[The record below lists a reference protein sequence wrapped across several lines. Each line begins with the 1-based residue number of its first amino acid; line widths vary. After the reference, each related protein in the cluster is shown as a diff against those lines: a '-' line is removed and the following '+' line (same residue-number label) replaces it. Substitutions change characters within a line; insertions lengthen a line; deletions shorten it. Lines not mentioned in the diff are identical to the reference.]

1 MAYVAAPDNSV
12 SLSGIFGG
20 FIANL
25 RKSVADAMT
34 YHQTLN
40 ELQALSARELDDLG
54 LTGSDL
60 RRIAHESVY
69 GA

>member
-12 SLSGIFGG
+12 SLSGTFGG
-20 FIANL
+20 FLANL
-25 RKSVADAMT
+25 RKSVTDAMT
-34 YHQTLN
+34 YHRTLT

-60 RRIAHESVY
+60 RRVAHDSVY